1 MSEKG
6 DSMAAA
12 PETLPLSLRLLRALV
27 MVLMVVMIFGV
38 ITVVWLLVTRMPGGQ
53 GSLTDGS
60 LPPVLPASLTL
71 PAGARALA
79 VTFGAGWIAVV
90 TDQNHILIFDGAGAL
105 RQDVPILPA
114 P

>member
-1 MSEKG
+1 M
-6 DSMAAA
+6 
-12 PETLPLSLRLLRALV
+12 PLSLRLLRALV
-27 MVLMVVMIFGV
+27 MVLMVVMILGV

-53 GSLTDGS
+53 GSL
-60 LPPVLPASLTL
+60 PPVLPAALSL
-71 PAGARALA
+71 PAGAKALA

>member
-1 MSEKG
+1 
-6 DSMAAA
+6 
-12 PETLPLSLRLLRALV
+12 

-53 GSLTDGS
+53 VSLTDGS
-60 LPPVLPASLTL
+60 LPPVLPAAPSL
-71 PAGARALA
+71 PAGAKALA

-90 TDQNHILIFDGAGAL
+90 TDQNQILIFDKDGAL
-105 RQDVPILPA
+105 RQQVPILPA

>member
-1 MSEKG
+1 
-6 DSMAAA
+6 
-12 PETLPLSLRLLRALV
+12 
-27 MVLMVVMIFGV
+27 MVLMVVMILGV

-53 GSLTDGS
+53 GSL
-60 LPPVLPASLTL
+60 PPVLPANLTLPGNLTL
-71 PAGARALA
+71 PAGAKALA

-105 RQDVPILPA
+105 RQEVPILPA